1 MHPALLL
8 VHPAFY
14 KNAKTAPVLSFS
26 FKKLFYFL
34 KTAQC
39 FFLHCCASSPSF
51 SLFGAQCFVVFSS
64 FPCDRLG
71 SVKVKVSVFIV
82 AVVGSSAVANEVCIC
97 IGCAFWWTVK
107 RTDQLDP

>member
-71 SVKVKVSVFIV
+71 SVKVKVFIV
-82 AVVGSSAVANEVCIC
+82 AVVNSSSTTYKVRIC
-97 IGCAFWWTVK
+97 AGCA
-107 RTDQLDP
+107 